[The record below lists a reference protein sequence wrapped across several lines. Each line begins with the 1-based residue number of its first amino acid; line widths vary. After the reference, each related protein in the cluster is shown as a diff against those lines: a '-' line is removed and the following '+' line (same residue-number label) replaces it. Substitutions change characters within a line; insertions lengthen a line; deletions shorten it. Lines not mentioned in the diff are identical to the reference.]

1 MATLIPKFEQS
12 GTTTVNRPFSEK
24 LAESISVK
32 DFGAVGDGSTDD
44 TVAIQAA
51 ATYASS
57 TGRAVYFPTPSSYYK
72 ITTAINAN
80 GSSHWFGESSASTII
95 RNTSGTGQVINCDG
109 TGSLGPYLFEN
120 LRIGGTGN
128 VTGLTVTGG
137 GYTGYVARLS
147 LSHVNFEADLL
158 ASINANLI
166 YFNAQDCSFG
176 YYQQTAPHAS
186 GQHIIS
192 SYGGSN
198 FTNLNSVE
206 RCTFFNSNGDW
217 SVNLNA
223 GVLWRFVNCDWT
235 LNKRNL
241 FALNVTG
248 VTLENCYT
256 EQVTGVVYHGAF
268 EFNSGR
274 VQTRI
279 IGGSFNG
286 GTLVAGSA
294 MFAATTDNP
303 LLVEDA
309 DISTSSVG
317 YTYYNATDV
326 SYALPTSGV
335 HNIRNSR
342 MGGNASDPLVWMD
355 GIIEGAPQAFTPV
368 QNGLTIDNGTGGVTL
383 TGQYSIVN
391 RQVFFNIQIAVTG
404 TATTASVASNL
415 TFIYPFLPASLLP
428 AYNSVMTVTDSQSLD
443 ASNIGV
449 GRIYSSNGRMYLPSW
464 TARNATITIS
474 GSFFY

>member
-1 MATLIPKFEQS
+1 
-12 GTTTVNRPFSEK
+12 
-24 LAESISVK
+24 
-32 DFGAVGDGSTDD
+32 
-44 TVAIQAA
+44 
-51 ATYASS
+51 
-57 TGRAVYFPTPSSYYK
+57 
-72 ITTAINAN
+72 
-80 GSSHWFGESSASTII
+80 
-95 RNTSGTGQVINCDG
+95 
-109 TGSLGPYLFEN
+109 
-120 LRIGGTGN
+120 
-128 VTGLTVTGG
+128 LTVTGG
-137 GYTGYVARLS
+137 GYATYVARLS

-166 YFNAQDCSFG
+166 YFSAQDCSFG

-198 FTNLNSVE
+198 FTDLNSVE

-241 FALNVTG
+241 LTNNISG
-248 VTLENCYT
+248 VVLENCYS
-256 EQVTGVVYHGAF
+256 EQTTGVAFYGAF
-268 EFNSGR
+268 AFLSSR

-279 IGGSFNG
+279 TGGSFNG
-286 GTLVAGSA
+286 GTLAAGSA
-294 MFAATTDNP
+294 MFASDASSP

-309 DISTSSVG
+309 DIATSATAF
-317 YTYYNATDV
+317 TYYNPTAVAYSLPV
-326 SYALPTSGV
+326 SGLI
-335 HNIRNSR
+335 NFKNNR

-355 GIIEGAPQAFTPV
+355 GIIEGAPQAFTPT
-368 QNGLTIDNGTGGVTL
+368 QNGLTIVNGTGGVTL
-383 TGQYSIVN
+383 SGKYSIVN

-404 TATTASVASNL
+404 TATTASVASNT

-428 AYNSVMTVTDSQSLD
+428 SNSSVMSVTDDQD
-443 ASNIGV
+443 ATASNIGV
-449 GRIYSSNGRMYLPSW
+449 GHIYSANGRMYLPSW